1 MAQAPKKSAAKKT
14 AAKTLNFHQQLVTN
28 QWLLN
33 FFNPNT
39 LTGLK
44 ERLEH
49 AKFEGID
56 EDGQTKF
63 FHELCN
69 SLFNKHLVDE
79 NTLRRYDLNIVK
91 HWQQITERRNYHEG
105 ITLHLKYFQYL
116 SLLVAEIYLDWY
128 FAKTED
134 MLLGLNQQLA
144 LFNQEQSLDQQ
155 FERYSQDDLNKVAYW
170 SATGSGK
177 TLLLHVNILQYL
189 HYFKQKNGD
198 NSHPDKIILLTPN
211 EGLSHQ
217 HFKELQESGFESTF
231 FDKNKIGQGSLDRE
245 VIQIID
251 INKLADEMG
260 DKTVAVEAFTGNNL
274 VLVDEGH
281 RGAGT
286 AAGAWMSRRETLS
299 KGGFSFEYSATF
311 GQAIGKSDNVYKAT
325 LEAQKK
331 KAKMLGTERANIP
344 KLELDDLEKL
354 KVKQQALREVYA
366 KSILFDY
373 SYKYFYQDGYG
384 KESLILNLQEAEYTN
399 KRDLYFT
406 ACLLAF
412 YQQQYLFKLNG
423 QKLADYN
430 LENPLWVFVG
440 NKVND
445 DDSDILTVILF
456 LSEFLRNSHNQI
468 TQWLEDL
475 LKNTTQL
482 LNNNGNN
489 IFYDRFT
496 PLMGKSAQDVY
507 HDILKT
513 VFNSDSSQ
521 RLNIVNVK
529 GAKGELRLQVGD
541 AAPFGLINVGDETGL
556 FNQCEALSTTAFL
569 TTQSDSFGQSIFG
582 TINNKDSK
590 LNILIGSRKFTEGWS
605 SWRVSTMGLL
615 NMGKGEGSQIIQLFG
630 RGVRLKGQDYSLKRN
645 TKAELNQPHL
655 RNLHLDK
662 LQTINIFGVNAN
674 YMETFKAY
682 LKEEGVTTQ
691 DEMLQLDFRT
701 KATKPAHTLKTLAL
715 KDGYKDNQPNGFKR
729 QMPVALYQIPEKFK
743 GKIKQPHIELDLY
756 PRLQAID
763 TTGKLDAPSLQ
774 DQRHKATIPLTHIHL
789 FDFDRVYLSLQDYKQ
804 QRAYSNLQLDYQ
816 QLWDFC
822 LSKPDWYTLY
832 IPQQLVESRS
842 LVALKQQEDILIQ
855 LLKDYTERFFKTIKN
870 AYEGQFYTVTTV
882 QTEDDTLC
890 KVYHIEFDVDNGG
903 QSYHDQLVSL
913 QKIIDGKD
921 IEKAIG
927 WKANQLKAI
936 VFDRHLYY
944 PLFDAQD
951 KKLPLKMTPLSFDAP
966 SEINF
971 VKDLQAFYESAQGK
985 KRLEGYSLYLLRN
998 ADNKAK
1004 GLGFATAGNFYP
1016 DFLLWLVDEKTGQQH
1031 LSLIDPKGI
1040 RQMDLTDP
1048 KLQLYKEIKS
1058 IEQQLNDVKLNLSAF
1073 VLSCTGFNSLLNNN
1087 QSQQE
1092 LEDKHL
1098 LFMEEGGYK
1107 YLPKLFEKMLN
1118 KNHSGF

>member
-1 MAQAPKKSAAKKT
+1 MAQAPKKSASKKN
-14 AAKTLNFHQQLVTN
+14 AKTLNFHQQLVTN

-33 FFNPNT
+33 FFNPND

-44 ERLEH
+44 NRLEH
-49 AKFEGID
+49 PKFEGID

-63 FHELCN
+63 FHELCR
-69 SLFNKHLVDE
+69 SLFHKHLIDE
-79 NTLRRYDLNIVK
+79 NSLRRYDLNIVK

-105 ITLHLKYFQYL
+105 VTLHLKYFQYL
-116 SLLVAEIYLDWY
+116 SLLVAEIYLDY
-128 FAKTED
+128 YVNKPQE
-134 MLLGLNQQLA
+134 MLVGLNEQLTQYNA
-144 LFNQEQSLDQQ
+144 DKHIDQQ

-198 NSHPDKIILLTPN
+198 KAHPDKIILLTPN

-217 HFKELQESGFESTF
+217 HFKELQESGFEATF

-331 KAKMLGTERANIP
+331 KAKMLGTEKADII
-344 KLELDDLEKL
+344 KLELDDLEKQ

-384 KESLILNLQEAEYTN
+384 KESLILNLQEAQYSN

-412 YQQQYLFKLNG
+412 YQQLYLFKENN
-423 QKLADYN
+423 QKLSDYN
-430 LENPLWVFVG
+430 LEKPLWVFVG

-456 LSEFLRNSHNQI
+456 LAQFLENKQGQI
-468 TQWLEDL
+468 ITWLDSL
-475 LKNTTQL
+475 LKSQAEL
-482 LNNNGNN
+482 LNDKGHN

-507 HDILKT
+507 SDILKT
-513 VFNSDSSQ
+513 VFNSNSSQ
-521 RLNIVNVK
+521 RLNVVNVK
-529 GAKGELRLQVGD
+529 GVKGELRLQVGE
-541 AAPFGLINVGDETGL
+541 AQPFGLINVGDETGL
-556 FNQCEALSTTAFL
+556 FGQCETHSTQAFL
-569 TTQSDSFGQSIFG
+569 NTQTDSFGQSIFG
-582 TINNKDSK
+582 TINHKDSH

-630 RGVRLKGQDYSLKRN
+630 RGVRLKGQDYSLKRS
-645 TKAELNQPHL
+645 TRAELNQPQL

-682 LKEEGVTTQ
+682 LKEEGVTPQ
-691 DEMLQLDFRT
+691 DEILQLDFKT
-701 KATKPAHTLKTLAL
+701 KTNKPSHSLKTLTL

-729 QMPVALYQIPEKFK
+729 KVFPELYEIPKQFIDTQTGDSK
-743 GKIKQPHIELDLY
+743 LKKIHIELDLY

-763 TTGKLDAPSLQ
+763 TTGKLDGLSIQ
-774 DQRHKATIPLTHIHL
+774 DQRQQIKIPLINIHL
-789 FDFDRVYLSLQDYKQ
+789 FDFDRIYLAIQSYKQ
-804 QRAYSNLQLDYQ
+804 QRAYSNLRLDYQ
-816 QLWDFC
+816 KLWEFC
-822 LSKPDWYTLY
+822 LAKPDWYTLY
-832 IPQQLVESRS
+832 APEHMIKNSS
-842 LVALKQQEDILIQ
+842 LSALKQQEDILIQ
-855 LLKDYTERFFKTIKN
+855 LLKDYTERFFKSIKN

-882 QTEDDTLC
+882 KADDDSLC
-890 KVYHIEFDVDNGG
+890 KIYHIEFDVENGG
-903 QSYHDQLVSL
+903 QTYYDRLNELQTLIDKGKVKEAVNWQAGQLT
-913 QKIIDGKD
+913 
-921 IEKAIG
+921 AI
-927 WKANQLKAI
+927 L
-936 VFDRHLYY
+936 FDRHLYY
-944 PLFDAQD
+944 PLFDVQD
-951 KKLPLKMTPLSFDAP
+951 KNLPLKMTPLSFDAP

-971 VKDLQAFYESAQGK
+971 VKDLQAFYQSPEGK
-985 KRLEGYSLYLLRN
+985 RILEGYSLYLLRN

-1004 GLGFATAGNFYP
+1004 GLGFTTAGNFYP
-1016 DFLLWLVDEKTGQQH
+1016 DFLLWLVNETTGQQH

-1040 RQMDLTDP
+1040 RQLNLTDP
-1048 KLQLYKEIKS
+1048 KLQLYREIKEIEK
-1058 IEQQLNDVKLNLSAF
+1058 QVNDSKLNLTAF
-1073 VLSCTGFNSLLNNN
+1073 ILSNTALSDLLNNT

-1092 LEDKHL
+1092 LEDKHV
-1098 LFMEEGGYK
+1098 LFMEDGGYK
-1107 YLPKLFEKMLN
+1107 YLPKLFN
-1118 KNHSGF
+1118 KIMA